1 MTLCL
6 CWLFTR
12 VDGARFGA
20 TDHDRDLVVDGVECL
35 SQSGLAGATFQ
46 TGMDLAPGQAGMRGA
61 LSAEFL
67 DDADLDAGLW
77 DGARLDVYRVD
88 WSSPQDRMHVW
99 SGRLSEVIRNGD
111 AFSAELVSLKADL
124 ERRIGRVYARDC
136 DAQIGDSRCGVD
148 LSDPAFRAQG
158 QVDAVFAADRLRI
171 EAVGAFAAGWFS
183 GGMLSLPSGE
193 TVRVAS
199 HEGNVV
205 SLSHGVVVEV
215 GDAVSV
221 TAGCDKRF
229 ATCRS
234 KFSNSDNFRGFPHLP
249 GMDAILSGPAGDGSD
264 DGGRR

>member
-1 MTLCL
+1 MKNMNASLADTLSAGSVTLCL

-124 ERRIGRVYARDC
+124 ERRIG
-136 DAQIGDSRCGVD
+136 QKG
-148 LSDPAFRAQG
+148 RAG
-158 QVDAVFAADRLRI
+158 LRAVAGDRLQRLGVTRHRRRCRKGHRQSQRRSAHR
-171 EAVGAFAAGWFS
+171 EQPPSAVGR
-183 GGMLSLPSGE
+183 PSHDSHLAHPHTHRPSHPR
-193 TVRVAS
+193 TVAI
-199 HEGNVV
+199 V
-205 SLSHGVVVEV
+205 SA
-215 GDAVSV
+215 D
-221 TAGCDKRF
+221 
-229 ATCRS
+229 
-234 KFSNSDNFRGFPHLP
+234 P
-249 GMDAILSGPAGDGSD
+249 
-264 DGGRR
+264 